1 MQYQELP
8 NGPYKNATGA
18 VVQSWMPEHWYSNQ
32 YLVGSQTTAGGAVAS
47 GGGGYGGR
55 GFFDEQALTVRR
67 QQQQHEQEEK
77 ADISS
82 AAAPTPTLPAKLV
95 GAEPEGAAET
105 EFHFTSGGYQGSIG
119 TPEAV
124 RKRTSF
130 FAPFMYKNDHFT
142 KTGSGQT

>member
-67 QQQQHEQEEK
+67 QQQ
-77 ADISS
+77 
-82 AAAPTPTLPAKLV
+82 
-95 GAEPEGAAET
+95 
-105 EFHFTSGGYQGSIG
+105 
-119 TPEAV
+119 V
-124 RKRTSF
+124 RKR
-130 FAPFMYKNDHFT
+130 HFLRHLYI
-142 KTGSGQT
+142 KCIILPRQARDKHRENSKKCRFLAAA